1 MMFTENWSCSDCK
14 EQGRQSWIWLKRKRR
29 TEIWTRFHL
38 RLMSLEKGF
47 GYHFTCLVHFS
58 HFALGSP
65 THFKVNQFQV
75 RSLAVW
81 LAEKLVC
88 CCCCCCCF
96 EILLFVFICYNW
108 YSWTVDKTQKNQFRL
123 FYAWY
128 FQLDDKLSAISPT
141 VNKVLTIEFWV

>member
-1 MMFTENWSCSDCK
+1 MMLTENWSFSDCK

-29 TEIWTRFHL
+29 TEKWTRSHL

-47 GYHFTCLVHFS
+47 GYHFTCLAHFS

-65 THFKVNQFQV
+65 THFKVNKFQV

-88 CCCCCCCF
+88 CCCCCCF
-96 EILLFVFICYNW
+96 QILLFIFICYNL